1 MKFHKINIL
10 LVLGVALISL
20 PSCIKDAAPDLGDRG
35 PTILKLLESPEK
47 KIFFEPF
54 TNLKDVSLFS
64 LRKDAPS
71 NSELKL
77 PTTVK
82 VKLNPTLITD
92 YNTAAG
98 ETFEVLPDSLFTVD
112 PSITKSGQTYTMT
125 LNSGDFAK
133 DFMIKLN
140 GAKWDLAHK
149 YALGFTIDDAS
160 GKLISADK
168 RDVVALSSIKNQWHG
183 TYHSQGVFHHP
194 VNGDRTIDE
203 VKELVTAGARAVKA
217 PLGDLGGSGYYMILT
232 INNDN
237 TVTISPAGVTPN
249 IDQHWGPNYYDP
261 ATKSFHLFYS
271 YNTAAPRIIEETIT
285 LQ

>member
-168 RDVVALSSIKNQWHG
+168 RDVVALISIKNQWHS
-183 TYHSQGVFHHP
+183 TYNSQGVFHHP